1 MIEVNHIISN
11 LDSLTDLPGPSLCH
25 PGAASNIPRGMV
37 DLPRILHID
46 DQESDRLLFQRA
58 FQASGLKAELVSLPD
73 AFEALNFLDQTGTS
87 AGGEPPYLIVLD
99 LTLPQVDGRDFL
111 TYLRTHPRYQSIP
124 LVVLTG
130 SFRESDKRRCEELQV
145 DQYVVKPF
153 TTTQL
158 ATLIPTFAHWLTR
171 SDHS

>member
-1 MIEVNHIISN
+1 
-11 LDSLTDLPGPSLCH
+11 
-25 PGAASNIPRGMV
+25 MV
-37 DLPRILHID
+37 DNPRILHID
-46 DQESDRLLFQRA
+46 DADNDRLLFKRA
-58 FQASGLKAELVSLPD
+58 FETSGLTADLVSFPD
-73 AFEALNFLDQTGTS
+73 AFEALIFLDQAGTPS
-87 AGGEPPYLIVLD
+87 GGALPCLIVLD

-130 SFRESDKRRCEELQV
+130 SFRESDKRRSEELQV

-158 ATLIPTFAHWLTR
+158 ASLIPTFARWLTQE
-171 SDHS
+171 DHP

>member
-1 MIEVNHIISN
+1 
-11 LDSLTDLPGPSLCH
+11 
-25 PGAASNIPRGMV
+25 MV
-37 DLPRILHID
+37 DKPRILHID
-46 DQESDRLLFQRA
+46 DQENDRLLFKRA
-58 FQASGLKAELVSLPD
+58 FQASGLQADLISLPD
-73 AFEALNFLDQTGTS
+73 AFEALILLDQAGTPS
-87 AGGEPPYLIVLD
+87 GGELPYLIVLD

-130 SFRESDKRRCEELQV
+130 SFRESDKHRCEELQV

-171 SDHS
+171 ADLP